1 MIQELYTTKRSLELE
16 WQKEY
21 LKSGRHN
28 VKMIEINK
36 KIQDVI
42 KAIIAQE
49 FEEDTRLLKIK
60 DAAPEASIAG

>member
-1 MIQELYTTKRSLELE
+1 MIQELYNTKKSLELD

-21 LKSGRHN
+21 LQSGRHN

-42 KAIIAQE
+42 KEIVARE

-60 DAAPEASIAG
+60 DAAPEASIAS

>member
-1 MIQELYTTKRSLELE
+1 MIQELYNTKQSLELE

-21 LKSGRHN
+21 LQSGRHN

-42 KAIIAQE
+42 KAIVAQE
-49 FEEDTRLLKIK
+49 FKEDTRLLQIK
-60 DAAPEASIAG
+60 DAAPEASIAS

>member
-1 MIQELYTTKRSLELE
+1 
-16 WQKEY
+16 
-21 LKSGRHN
+21 
-28 VKMIEINK
+28 MIEINK